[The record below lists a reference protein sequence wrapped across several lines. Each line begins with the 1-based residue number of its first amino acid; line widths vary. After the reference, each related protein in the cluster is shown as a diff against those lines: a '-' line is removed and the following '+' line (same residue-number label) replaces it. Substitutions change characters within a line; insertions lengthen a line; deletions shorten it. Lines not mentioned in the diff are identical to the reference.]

1 MSARVSEKLL
11 HKIQCMNPE
20 KNSCLFYAVK
30 KDIVYV
36 TCMEGHGVTMDKV
49 KRFLFENKD
58 DKYAEFQRKLV
69 PTVLPEKI
77 IGVRTPVLKA
87 YAKEM
92 LGTGECESFIES
104 LPHDYF
110 EENQLHGFIISGIKD
125 FDECIEKT
133 EEFLPF
139 VDNWATCDQTSPKV
153 FKKQKTKLLKY
164 IKKWIKSGKTYHV
177 RFAIGMLMQ
186 HFLDDDFKPEYAE
199 LVASIRSDE
208 YYVNMEIAWYL
219 ATALAKQWKTVVGI
233 LEEKKLNMDVQNKT
247 IRKAV
252 ESFRISEEHREYLKT
267 LKM

>member
-1 MSARVSEKLL
+1 
-11 HKIQCMNPE
+11 
-20 KNSCLFYAVK
+20 
-30 KDIVYV
+30 
-36 TCMEGHGVTMDKV
+36 MDKV
-49 KRFLFENKD
+49 KKFLFENKD
-58 DKYAEFQRKLV
+58 DKYADFQRKLI
-69 PTVLPEKI
+69 PTVSPETVV
-77 IGVRTPVLKA
+77 GVRTPVLKA

-92 LGTGECESFIES
+92 LKNGEGEAFLKR
-104 LPHDYF
+104 LPHEYF

-153 FKKQKTKLLKY
+153 FKKQKTGLLKY

-186 HFLDDDFKPEYAE
+186 HYLDADFKPEYAE
-199 LVASIRSDE
+199 LVADKKSDE

-219 ATALAKQWKTVVGI
+219 ATALAKQWETAVGI
-233 LEEKKLNMDVQNKT
+233 LEEKKLSRDVQNKT

-252 ESFRISEEHREYLKT
+252 ESFRISEEHKEYLKT